1 MTMTMTTPTTPRTQ
15 CVKKKARER
24 RSMASALKSGPRV
37 GHRTPVVATGTLQQP
52 ATQNQQ

>member
-1 MTMTMTTPTTPRTQ
+1 MTMTTPTTPRTQ

-24 RSMASALKSGPRV
+24 RSMASALKSSLRV

-52 ATQNQQ
+52 ATPNQQ